1 MRLIDH
7 FIVGGPGG
15 APARKSPIFDPN
27 NGGVQAE
34 VALGTAETLER
45 AVQEIGRAHV

>member
-34 VALGTAETLER
+34 VALGTAETDR
-45 AVQEIGRAHV
+45 KSVV